1 MCALVTTMLTCFGLS
16 LAAIIIFYYFFTGDY
31 SGQCKLHEFFI
42 SFNMLLC
49 IAFSIV
55 SILPQVQEHM
65 PNSGLLQ
72 SGLIT
77 LYIMYLTWSSMSSNP
92 DATCN
97 PMLSYNGT
105 DLGPENTDHKDPHP
119 MDSTSIIGLVIWF
132 LCVLYSSIK
141 TASNSSAA
149 KLAGGNNLLTQD
161 NGASGGGGDAENGGQ
176 QVWDNE
182 EDDVAYNWCLFH
194 IMFALATL
202 YAMMTLTNW
211 FE

>member
-1 MCALVTTMLTCFGLS
+1 
-16 LAAIIIFYYFFTGDY
+16 
-31 SGQCKLHEFFI
+31 
-42 SFNMLLC
+42 
-49 IAFSIV
+49 
-55 SILPQVQEHM
+55 M

-97 PMLSYNGT
+97 PMISYNGT
-105 DLGPENTDHKDPHP
+105 DLGTEKTDHKDPHP

-194 IMFALATL
+194 VMFALATL